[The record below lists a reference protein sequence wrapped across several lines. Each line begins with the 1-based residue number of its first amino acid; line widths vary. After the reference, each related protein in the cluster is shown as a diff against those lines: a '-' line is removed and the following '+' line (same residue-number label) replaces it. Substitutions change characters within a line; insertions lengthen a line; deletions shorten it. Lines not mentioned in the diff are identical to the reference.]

1 MKTIKKLLIFT
12 LFLLV
17 IGTFSACGE
26 ITTGSTT
33 TNPITATTETTITT
47 NTQSTTITETST
59 EISTTETQTTDAT
72 TTVHFTG
79 IEVVEVRKTVYEYNE
94 AFDEDSLTVVIRRSN
109 GQFLTLNKS
118 MYDVTGFDSKTPGQ
132 NIVTVTHGEFS
143 DSFVVTINEYA
154 GLDITMEYYMSA
166 QGLTG
171 IDLLLELRSILIDTA
186 SLLTYGEARYILDE
200 TDADPDVPG
209 NVILVYSAY
218 SVSGVWDGGIT
229 WNREHVWPQSLLGV
243 SVTNS
248 TIGAGSDLQNLK
260 PANPS
265 FNSSRGN
272 KYFDN
277 VTTSSSYEPRDEV
290 KGDIARIL
298 FYMVVM
304 YDYLSLVDQ
313 NPNTYQMALLSVLL
327 QWHILDPVDDFERNR
342 NEVIYSYQGNR
353 NPFIDYPEFV
363 ELIWS

>member
-1 MKTIKKLLIFT
+1 MKTIKKLLT
-12 LFLLV
+12 LTLLLLV
-17 IGTFSACGE
+17 IGTVSACGV
-26 ITTGSTT
+26 ITTSTT
-33 TNPITATTETTITT
+33 NTTNTIETT
-47 NTQSTTITETST
+47 TQSTTQTETSST
-59 EISTTETQTTDAT
+59 IITTTETVTIDTT

-79 IEVVEVRKTVYEYNE
+79 IEVTEVRKTTYEYNE
-94 AFDEDSLTVVIRRSN
+94 AFDEDSITVIIRRSN
-109 GQFLTLNKS
+109 GQFLILNKS
-118 MYDVTGFDSKTPGQ
+118 MYQVTGFDSSSPGE
-132 NIVTVTHGEFS
+132 IVITVTHGEFT
-143 DSFVVTINEYA
+143 DTFIVTINEYE

-171 IDLLLELRSILIDTA
+171 NALLLELRTILNDT
-186 SLLTYGEARYILDE
+186 SVLLSYGEARYILDE
-200 TDADPDVPG
+200 TDADPAVPG

-218 SVSGVWDGGIT
+218 SVSGAWDNGIT
-229 WNREHVWPQSLLGV
+229 WNREHVWPQSLLGI
-243 SVTNS
+243 SNIQNS
-248 TIGAGSDLQNLK
+248 TVGVGSDLHNLK

-313 NPNTYQMALLSVLL
+313 NPSTYQMALLSVLL

-342 NEVIYSYQGNR
+342 NNVIYSYQGNR
-353 NPFIDYPEFV
+353 NPFIDYPEFAK
-363 ELIWS
+363 LIWS